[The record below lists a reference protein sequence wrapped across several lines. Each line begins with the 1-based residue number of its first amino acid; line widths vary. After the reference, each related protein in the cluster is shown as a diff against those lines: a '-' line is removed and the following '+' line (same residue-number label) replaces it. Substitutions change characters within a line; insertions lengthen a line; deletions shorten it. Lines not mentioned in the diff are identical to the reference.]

1 MTLPAIAEQI
11 AERKKRQFDVPF
23 KKQMEDLAVIYR
35 SRFITNSLSK
45 NPALKKYYAQAII
58 EDLEEVNK
66 DECDE
71 LADCNCENV
80 LRTKREIPQSIR
92 VGTNPYDYV
101 GSPGGMQPFGWT
113 TFSSERYYT
122 SNRFTATLPRYTKL
136 NNRIYIF
143 NEKNIQ
149 KVRIEDVFDDPR
161 ELANFS
167 CSSVEFK
174 PCYTNSSDFI
184 TDNAMA
190 QLVIEAIV
198 EKLNGDK
205 EPEIEIKT
213 DKNV

>member
-11 AERKKRQFDVPF
+11 AERQGRQFDVPF
-23 KKQMEDLAVIYR
+23 KQQMEDLAVVFR
-35 SRFITNSLSK
+35 SRFLTNSLGK
-45 NPALKKYYAQAII
+45 NPALKKYYTQYII

-92 VGTNPYDYV
+92 IGTNPYDYV

-122 SNRFTATLPRYTKL
+122 HNKFTAKLARYTKL

-143 NEKNIQ
+143 NEMNIQ
-149 KVRIEDVFDDPR
+149 KVRIEDVWDDPR

-167 CSSVEFK
+167 CSSVAHV
-174 PCYTNSSDFI
+174 PCYTSTSDFI

-190 QLVIEAIV
+190 QLVIEAII
-198 EKLNGDK
+198 EKLNGK
-205 EPEIEIKT
+205 KQEEIEIKT